1 MTTNVDRNRIIEIA
15 NLLIDELNDCD
26 DIDFAD
32 KVAFA
37 VLNSEKLEKVG
48 R

>member
-1 MTTNVDRNRIIEIA
+1 MTNIDRNRIIEIA
-15 NLLIDELNDCD
+15 NLLIDELELRD

-37 VLNSEKLEKVG
+37 VLHSEKLEKVG
-48 R
+48 K

>member
-1 MTTNVDRNRIIEIA
+1 MTNIDRNRIIEIA
-15 NLLIDELNDCD
+15 NLLIDELNECD

-37 VLNSEKLEKVG
+37 VLHNEKLDKVG
-48 R
+48 K